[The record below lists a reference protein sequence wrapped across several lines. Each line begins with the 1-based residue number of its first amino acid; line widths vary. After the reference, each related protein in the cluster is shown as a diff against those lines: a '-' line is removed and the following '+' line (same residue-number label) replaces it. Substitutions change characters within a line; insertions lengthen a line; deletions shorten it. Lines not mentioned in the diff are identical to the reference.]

1 MDYCISNNGAQS
13 SIEGQLKWTRPNLR
27 PFKLSLGVA
36 SSHSLFPPDA
46 RFWSHSLFF
55 FLSEMKIAVLSSSF
69 ALFAATAQALK
80 FPVSRQSV
88 QRRSG
93 SASTSSASKPHVFA
107 SLPNALPDSADLGY
121 ELLLSDNATCA
132 QGSLYYYK
140 LYQRHDLRYQCAFGV
155 Y

>member
-1 MDYCISNNGAQS
+1 
-13 SIEGQLKWTRPNLR
+13 
-27 PFKLSLGVA
+27 
-36 SSHSLFPPDA
+36 
-46 RFWSHSLFF
+46 
-55 FLSEMKIAVLSSSF
+55 MKIAVLSSSF

-80 FPVSRQSV
+80 FPVSRQSL
-88 QRRSG
+88 QRR
-93 SASTSSASKPHVFA
+93 ASTSSASKPHVFA

-121 ELLLSDNATCA
+121 ELLSSDNATCA